1 MRSKNLHGIQP
12 SSLSHRISSNLRSS
26 MCTPSSDD
34 LRAWE
39 EIRDVSMRSGLSHA
53 PHTYSIFTESEE
65 KTQCSCSINSFR
77 LFTGLV
83 YFCSSGFSSPK
94 NDFVSSRTASFLFSS
109 SISIDILCVW
119 RSGILD
125 FTIGQVG
132 DSQTLFFPQRCY
144 QLALSLYNV
153 SWAQIWNLLSFCCLF
168 RWSVSQ
174 YFTDETLGR
183 DWTIF
188 AVFKLLLNT
197 RAGFELITIMFE
209 LFLLLLSLSRLL

>member
-1 MRSKNLHGIQP
+1 
-12 SSLSHRISSNLRSS
+12 

-109 SISIDILCVW
+109 SISIDIFG
-119 RSGILD
+119 R
-125 FTIGQVG
+125 
-132 DSQTLFFPQRCY
+132 
-144 QLALSLYNV
+144 LALRDSLSVRLLTIHKRFSSRNAV
-153 SWAQIWNLLSFCCLF
+153 ISWHFHFIIWTEHKSEIFSFRCLF
-168 RWSVSQ
+168 RWSVLHRRNTWKRLNDFCRFQ
-174 YFTDETLGR
+174 TLNKYSGCLQADYDNVWVR
-183 DWTIF
+183 F
-188 AVFKLLLNT
+188 FVF
-197 RAGFELITIMFE
+197 
-209 LFLLLLSLSRLL
+209 LSLSAFVVAKKKIPFMWLCTRVEARPTGEPYAE